1 MLLGKFLDFRTFTET
16 LTISHFAL
24 AISRCD
30 VHRDRRC
37 RRRPLDHHR
46 RFRLV
51 LAASKAK
58 SRHDG
63 RVSNYN
69 DDKRQTQKG
78 SRKSGSR
85 THMKSKCLFS
95 LTYAT
100 IMMDVKVS
108 CERDRSVT
116 YLLLINSFL
125 CWNSSIIPCFKMR
138 IILSQSQSLH
148 FHPFPSC
155 AWASTHLA
163 LWFDT
168 VLILSW

>member
-63 RVSNYN
+63 RVSNNN

-108 CERDRSVT
+108 CARPDQGCARPWALERREASIFMFFCT
-116 YLLLINSFL
+116 YFFQRNKFL
-125 CWNSSIIPCFKMR
+125 
-138 IILSQSQSLH
+138 SLG
-148 FHPFPSC
+148 FPKR
-155 AWASTHLA
+155 
-163 LWFDT
+163 
-168 VLILSW
+168 